1 MRSIESETFYELLD
15 IPTNATP
22 YEIRRAYKEAHEL
35 YAHESLA
42 SYSFF
47 PEDERRML
55 LSRLEKAYLVL
66 INRQSRNTY
75 DEELISQGCLTTEM
89 CYHERHREPIP
100 IYALKR
106 EVVTFSGP
114 PPAAEAIDGDDS
126 ESSPLFREIM
136 AQKEISGG
144 DLKQMRITC
153 GVTLEQISLQSKI
166 KITTLEAMEAEVF
179 AMLPP
184 LAYLKGFLK
193 AYAQSLQLDAE
204 IIASGYIRYMQ
215 NTQDQVHD

>member
-1 MRSIESETFYELLD
+1 MESETYYELLD

-66 INRQSRNTY
+66 INRDSRNTY
-75 DEELISQGCLTTEM
+75 DEDLISRGCLTAEN
-89 CYHERHREPIP
+89 CYHERQREPIP

-106 EVVTFSGP
+106 EAVAFSGP
-114 PPAAEAIDGDDS
+114 PPVTEASDGDDS
-126 ESSPLFREIM
+126 ESSPLFGEIL

-166 KITTLEAMEAEVF
+166 KITTLEAIEADLF
-179 AMLPP
+179 TTLPP

-204 IIASGYIRYMQ
+204 IIAAGYIRYMQ
-215 NTQDQVHD
+215 NTQDQAHD